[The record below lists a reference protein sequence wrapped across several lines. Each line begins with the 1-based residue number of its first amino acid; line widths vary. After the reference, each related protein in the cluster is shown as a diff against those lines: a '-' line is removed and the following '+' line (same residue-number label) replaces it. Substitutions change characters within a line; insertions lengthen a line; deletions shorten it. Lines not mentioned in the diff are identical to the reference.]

1 MGAPGVT
8 KALLAALVVVAA
20 VGYLAA
26 ACGGSTQTVT
36 EVTTVLHTTTV
47 RVTTTVAA
55 AGGSSGAGATA
66 CTGDAMAG
74 TFRVIPG
81 SAGAG
86 QIGYRLRVTNAS
98 PVACYVSGLPDAQLL
113 RAAGADL
120 PTNVVAAQPGQSTS
134 THVVLEPNDAATA
147 DARFS
152 PDVPGGSEP
161 TDAACEPKAF
171 TLRLAFGGAPLD
183 VNVTPPTPVC
193 ERGTL
198 QFTTFSAG

>member
-1 MGAPGVT
+1 MS
-8 KALLAALVVVAA
+8 KALCALGAAA
-20 VGYLAA
+20 VAGFLVAG
-26 ACGGSTQTVT
+26 CGGGTKTVT
-36 EVTTVLHTTTV
+36 ETTTVVHTTTV
-47 RVTTTVAA
+47 RVTTTTS
-55 AGGSSGAGATA
+55 GGSSGAGATA
-66 CTGDAMAG
+66 CTGDAMSG

-98 PVACYVSGLPDAQLL
+98 PVACYVSGLPNAQLL
-113 RAAGADL
+113 GTSRSEL
-120 PTNVVAAQPGQSTS
+120 PTNVVAAQPGQATAAKI
-134 THVVLEPNDAATA
+134 VLQPNDSATA

-161 TDAACEPKAF
+161 TDKPCEPKSS

-183 VNVTPPTPVC
+183 VNIDPPTPVC

-198 QFTTFSAG
+198 QFDIFSAG